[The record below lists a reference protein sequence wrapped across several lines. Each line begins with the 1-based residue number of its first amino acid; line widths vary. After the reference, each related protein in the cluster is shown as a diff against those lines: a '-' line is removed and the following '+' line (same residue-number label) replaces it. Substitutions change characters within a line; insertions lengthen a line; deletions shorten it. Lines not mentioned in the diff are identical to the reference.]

1 MIKETS
7 VIICNKNSI
16 EFLKKSIPK
25 MKKIKFYEI
34 ISIDGNSN
42 DGSQNFLKKNNIKV
56 LSDQNKGLTY
66 ARHLGSKIA
75 KGKYILFLGPDNFF
89 DKNTINKFFIEFEK
103 NKYDAATTLLKIY
116 NTKTYWDS
124 CLNFYYDYIRKPGFA
139 SVIGT
144 PTIFK
149 KEIFTK
155 IKYQTSI
162 EGCDDTIISRDLL
175 KNKFKIGVLKV
186 FCNEVNNN
194 SFYHIYRK
202 FLLYGKSDYNYY
214 CLYKNKISIF
224 KLLYHP
230 LNHFLKLFILMS
242 KFRKFRY
249 IFFIL
254 IITIIR
260 YFGFLRLF
268 KLNNKNIN

>member
-1 MIKETS
+1 MIKDTS
-7 VIICNKNSI
+7 VIICNKNSL
-16 EFLKKSIPK
+16 EFLQKSISQI
-25 MKKIKFYEI
+25 KKIKFYEI
-34 ISIDGNSN
+34 ISIDGDSN
-42 DGSQNFLKKNNIKV
+42 DGSQNFLKKNKIKV
-56 LSDQNKGLTY
+56 LSDQKRGLSY

-89 DKNTINKFFIEFEK
+89 DKKTLNKLFLEFKK

-116 NTKTYWDS
+116 NTRTYWDS

-149 KEIFTK
+149 KKIFTK
-155 IKYQTSI
+155 INYQTSI

-175 KNKFKIGVLKV
+175 KNKFKIGVLQV

-202 FLLYGKSDYNYY
+202 FLLYGRSDYNYY
-214 CLYKNKISIF
+214 SLYKNKTSIA
-224 KLLYHP
+224 KLLSHP
-230 LNHFLKLFILMS
+230 LNHFLKLFILMTKLK
-242 KFRKFRY
+242 KFRF
-249 IFFIL
+249 IFFII
-254 IITIIR
+254 IITMIR
-260 YFGFLRLF
+260 YFGFFRLF
-268 KLNNKNIN
+268 KFNK